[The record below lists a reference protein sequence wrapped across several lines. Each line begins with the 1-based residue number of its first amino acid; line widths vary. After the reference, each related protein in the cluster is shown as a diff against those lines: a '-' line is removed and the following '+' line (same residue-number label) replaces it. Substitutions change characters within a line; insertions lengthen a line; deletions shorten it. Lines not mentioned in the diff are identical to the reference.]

1 MSRQFT
7 IIWDSER
14 ANVSIRRVSAVQQD
28 QQDLI
33 SFIARIT
40 ASRRLLPVKFDSYAL
55 SELSSALESNDIE
68 SLATDVPAA
77 AQWIFHTGHLVY
89 HLNHEYE
96 PHGASGGPLWGGK
109 RGFCVDRWNLW
120 KSQFAWVSTLWQL
133 HKSTRELAA
142 MARDAIINGGV

>member
-1 MSRQFT
+1 MPTFPFVGFPPSSRT
-7 IIWDSER
+7 S
-14 ANVSIRRVSAVQQD
+14 
-28 QQDLI
+28 LI
-33 SFIARIT
+33 SFITRIT
-40 ASRRLLPVKFDSYAL
+40 ASRRLLPVKFDSYAI

-120 KSQFAWVSTLWQL
+120 EVPVCMGEYVVATS
-133 HKSTRELAA
+133 
-142 MARDAIINGGV
+142 